1 MPNNLTF
8 SNTQTY
14 DLIKAGTYEVE
25 LEASFRQVEST
36 GRKYIACRFVIRK
49 DLEQE
54 FGGRSIIDKIWEDK
68 VNPGT
73 YDSRKLQKLLLV
85 QGADGKY
92 NFNDYEELVQHLN
105 GFLLRITIVEKEP
118 DDYNENAYNEVK
130 FMSYA
135 KSQALPKQIG
145 GVNQENSN
153 TTAIDVDDS
162 DLPF

>member
-1 MPNNLTF
+1 MTFLNF
-8 SNTQTY
+8 SNKQTY

-25 LEASFRQVEST
+25 CSADFRQIESS
-36 GRKYIACRFVIRK
+36 GRKYIACKFTIRK
-49 DLEQE
+49 DVEQE
-54 FGGRSIIDKIWEDK
+54 CAGRTITDKIWEDK

-85 QGADGKY
+85 QGPEGKY
-92 NFNDYEELVQHLN
+92 NFEDYDELVQHLN
-105 GFLLRITIVEKEP
+105 GLLLRITIVEKDP
-118 DDYNENAYNEVK
+118 DDYNETAYNEVK

-145 GVNQENSN
+145 GVKESAN
-153 TTAIDVDDS
+153 TTAIDVLDS